1 LSRKKEWFIDGQIPT
16 GNGRQMNKNY
26 TISVRLTQ
34 PEVDQLGDLTRG
46 QLTRS
51 QIIQI
56 LIRDFLDRTREE
68 QQKFL
73 VDKLFG
79 ASRFR

>member
-1 LSRKKEWFIDGQIPT
+1 
-16 GNGRQMNKNY
+16 MNKNH

-34 PEVDQLGDLTRG
+34 FQVDRLDDLTRG

-56 LIRDFLDRTREE
+56 LIRDFLDKTRED
-68 QQKFL
+68 QQQFL
-73 VDKLFG
+73 TDKLFG
-79 ASRFR
+79 VSRVR

>member
-1 LSRKKEWFIDGQIPT
+1 
-16 GNGRQMNKNY
+16 MNKNH

-34 PEVDQLGDLTRG
+34 VEVDQLGDLTRG

-56 LIRDFLDRTREE
+56 LIRDFLEKTCEE
-68 QQKFL
+68 QQQFL
-73 VDKLFG
+73 MDKLFG
-79 ASRFR
+79 ISRVR

>member
-1 LSRKKEWFIDGQIPT
+1 
-16 GNGRQMNKNY
+16 MNKNH

-34 PEVDQLGDLTRG
+34 VEVDQLGDLTRG

-56 LIRDFLDRTREE
+56 LIRDFLGKTRED
-68 QQKFL
+68 QQQFL
-73 VDKLFG
+73 MDKLFG
-79 ASRFR
+79 VSRVR

>member
-1 LSRKKEWFIDGQIPT
+1 
-16 GNGRQMNKNY
+16 MNKNH

-34 PEVDQLGDLTRG
+34 VEVERLEDLTRG

-56 LIRDFLDRTREE
+56 LIRDFLAKTSEE
-68 QQKFL
+68 QQQFL
-73 VDKLFG
+73 MDKLFG
-79 ASRFR
+79 ISRVR

>member
-1 LSRKKEWFIDGQIPT
+1 
-16 GNGRQMNKNY
+16 MNKNH
-26 TISVRLTQ
+26 TISIRLTQ
-34 PEVDQLGDLTRG
+34 LEVDQLGDLTRG

-79 ASRFR
+79 VSRFR

>member
-1 LSRKKEWFIDGQIPT
+1 
-16 GNGRQMNKNY
+16 MNKNH

-34 PEVDQLGDLTRG
+34 VEVDQLGDLTRG

-56 LIRDFLDRTREE
+56 LLRDFLDKTSEE
-68 QQKFL
+68 QQQFL
-73 VDKLFG
+73 MDKLFG
-79 ASRFR
+79 ISRVR